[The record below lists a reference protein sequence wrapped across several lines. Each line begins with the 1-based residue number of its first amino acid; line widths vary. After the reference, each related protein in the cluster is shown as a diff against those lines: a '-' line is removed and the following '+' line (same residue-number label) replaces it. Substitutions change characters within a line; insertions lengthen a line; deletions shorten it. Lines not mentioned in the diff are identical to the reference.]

1 MERQNLNS
9 IEVARKAVEIA
20 SDKQANN
27 IVVLDIREVSSF
39 ADYFVICS
47 GDSDR
52 QLDAIWQEINE
63 KLKQEGV
70 APYRIEGTADSGWI
84 VIDLGD
90 VVVHIFSRA
99 LRDYYKLDELW
110 HGATP
115 VLKIQ

>member
-1 MERQNLNS
+1 LEQQNLKP

-27 IVVLDIREVSSF
+27 IVLLDIREVSSF

-63 KLKQEGV
+63 RLKQDGIV
-70 APYRIEGTADSGWI
+70 PYRIEGTADSGWI
-84 VIDLGD
+84 LIDLGD

-99 LRDYYKLDELW
+99 LRQYYRLDELW
-110 HGATP
+110 HEATQ

>member
-1 MERQNLNS
+1 MENQRLKP
-9 IEVARKAVEIA
+9 IEVARKAGEIA
-20 SDKQANN
+20 SDKQAAN

-52 QLDAIWQEINE
+52 QLDAIWREIE
-63 KLKQEGV
+63 ERLGQDGV
-70 APYRIEGTADSGWI
+70 VPYRVEGTAESGWI

-90 VVVHIFSRA
+90 VVVHIFSQD
-99 LRDYYKLDELW
+99 LREYYKLEELW
-110 HGATP
+110 HQATP